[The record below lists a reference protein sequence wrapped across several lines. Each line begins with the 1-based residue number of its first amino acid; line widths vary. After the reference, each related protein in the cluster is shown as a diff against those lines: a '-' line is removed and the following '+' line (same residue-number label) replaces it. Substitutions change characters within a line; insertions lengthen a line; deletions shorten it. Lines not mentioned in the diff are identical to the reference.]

1 MAGYENVTIVGN
13 VGRDPELR
21 YLQSGIP
28 VCSFSVAVT
37 KRWTDRTTSEQKEK
51 TSWFRVSAWRQLA
64 EQCNQYVHKGMQ
76 VLVVGTVEAS
86 AYLNKDGQPQGS
98 LELTADTVRFLGNR
112 ADGTGAYEGGG
123 EYARQSPEDI
133 TDIPF

>member
-1 MAGYENVTIVGN
+1 MAGYENVTIIGN
-13 VGRDPELR
+13 VGRDPEMR
-21 YLQSGIP
+21 YLQSGAP

-37 KRWTDRTTSEQKEK
+37 KRWTDRTSNEQKEK
-51 TSWFRVSAWRQLA
+51 TTWFRVSAWRQLA
-64 EQCNQYVHKGMQ
+64 ETCNQYVHKGMQ
-76 VLVVGTVEAS
+76 VLVVGTIEAS

-112 ADGTGAYEGGG
+112 ADGTSTYEGGG
-123 EYARQSPEDI
+123 EYARQSPEDV